1 MFPPDLLYHSSRAID
16 IDFAAFCLKNAKNTR
31 LRVFLKMYRQRTC
44 PRGAMRPGIIIN
56 IRAKIMRAGAFFL
69 KIASFS
75 PRADY

>member
-1 MFPPDLLYHSSRAID
+1 
-16 IDFAAFCLKNAKNTR
+16 
-31 LRVFLKMYRQRTC
+31 MYRQRTC